1 MTTPVRSVIIA
12 TYPLAMAHLCL
23 SAVILTGRLWS
34 GYLHITLE
42 REDFPKPQRVN
53 KNCSERLKGHRGFTP
68 AATLTYQLM
77 IQQKPGSATSHDTLY
92 CLLPDECSENVTYKD
107 VFTWLLHRHKTTAI
121 QGPRLRGKNRNTT
134 TKCYHRV
141 SDPHDWI

>member
-1 MTTPVRSVIIA
+1 MTTPVRTVIIG
-12 TYPLAMAHLCL
+12 TYLLAMAHLWL

-42 REDFPKPQRVN
+42 SEDFPEPQRVN
-53 KNCSERLKGHRGFTP
+53 KNCSERLKCHRGYNP

-92 CLLPDECSENVTYKD
+92 CLLPDVCSENVTAHKD
-107 VFTWLLHRHKTTAI
+107 VFTWLLQLATKPQQFKDLGFAAR
-121 QGPRLRGKNRNTT
+121 TT
-134 TKCYHRV
+134 TPKCHHRV